1 MNEEMIAKLQKAKTV
16 EEIIAIAKEYGKEVT
31 AEKAQELLD
40 KISSAAGELSDD
52 ALSAVA
58 GGVLSTP
65 SRNGSEAFLASKM
78 PGYKAGREWFLHV
91 PFSFRRHKRQSSKI
105 RKDSEQRAIIFS
117 GDVYTGIYL
126 SKNLLLSRLRRPL
139 GRANSPDRQ
148 IQSEMT
154 CVQDIC
160 R

>member
-58 GGVLSTP
+58 GGGYYRHRQGMVRKPFWQVKCRSTKRGASGFFTSRFPFDVTNVSPAKSEKTVSGVLSFFQ
-65 SRNGSEAFLASKM
+65 EM
-78 PGYKAGREWFLHV
+78 C
-91 PFSFRRHKRQSSKI
+91 I
-105 RKDSEQRAIIFS
+105 RKF
-117 GDVYTGIYL
+117 IYL
-126 SKNLLLSRLRRPL
+126 R
-139 GRANSPDRQ
+139 
-148 IQSEMT
+148 IY
-154 CVQDIC
+154 C
-160 R
+160 